1 MTLLDPTVLD
11 GKILNLYKVLELPY
25 DGQNT
30 IKDLYRSLLWE
41 SNSWDPTKINT
52 PGFHWNPISFT
63 NMYNTLN
70 DYGYLTT
77 RRDKNLDQLL

>member
-41 SNSWDPTKINT
+41 SNSWDPAKINT
-52 PGFHWNPISFT
+52 PSNQWNPIPFT
-63 NMYNTLN
+63 NIYNTLN